1 MLLTSKDIISGEF
14 ISDRFIASESFG
26 FGCSGNNETPIFA
39 WEDIPASATEL
50 AFTMFDPDA
59 PTGCGFWH
67 WIVVNIP
74 TGAMILSEET
84 LKISK
89 EVRNDFGQYGYGGPC
104 PPEGD
109 LPHRYIFS
117 LHALSEK
124 IEATKET
131 PAAQIGFQLNFKT
144 ILKSSIL
151 GIYGR

>member
-1 MLLTSKDIISGEF
+1 MLLTSKDIISCEF

-67 WIVVNIP
+67 WLVVNIP
-74 TGAMILSEET
+74 TGAMTLSEET

-117 LHALSEK
+117 LYALSEN